1 MVKRSR
7 RAMAR
12 QRAHCYHRTMISPFS
27 LLATLLAALI
37 LTACSPKF
45 DWRDYRA
52 SQAPYAVLFPGKPAT
67 HTRPV
72 DLDGQTATM
81 TMAATEIDGT
91 VFAVGSAELAD
102 ADRAQLAVQA
112 MKAAMVRNIG
122 AAQPVESTRDGGFEL
137 EAHGARGGQPVTLRG
152 RFLARGQRAYQVIVV
167 GPDNAVSRENTE
179 TFLRSFKVN

>member
-1 MVKRSR
+1 
-7 RAMAR
+7 MAR
-12 QRAHCYHRTMISPFS
+12 QRLHCYHPFMTS
-27 LLATLLAALI
+27 RIPLLATLLGAVT

-45 DWRDYRA
+45 DWRDYRG

-72 DLDGQTATM
+72 DLGGQTASM
-81 TMAATEIDGT
+81 TMAATDIDGT

-122 AAQPVESTRDGGFEL
+122 AAQPVESTRDGAFEV
-137 EAHGARGGQPVTLRG
+137 EAHGARGTERVTLRG
-152 RFLARGQRAYQVIVV
+152 RFLARGKRAYQVIVV
-167 GPDNAVSRENTE
+167 GPDNAVSREDAD